1 MEEES
6 NSILT
11 IKYIPRDDTV
21 GFKEP
26 QMLHVVRANGGGGWY
41 HVPLPEDVCLF
52 IEDRSAKPFYEADYA
67 FCLESII
74 MEEFA
79 DQFQDIKQKA
89 MKMQVDLTRGQKFGA
104 IQPVQENLPLP

>member
-26 QMLHVVRANGGGGWY
+26 QMLHVVRANGEHGWY
-41 HVPLPEDVCLF
+41 HVSLPEDVCLF
-52 IEDRSAKPFYEADYA
+52 IEDRSA
-67 FCLESII
+67 
-74 MEEFA
+74 
-79 DQFQDIKQKA
+79 
-89 MKMQVDLTRGQKFGA
+89 
-104 IQPVQENLPLP
+104 QPVQENVPLPKGM